1 MQIREA
7 QVVFASRTVVHRR
20 RKITRLQLSRGIQW
34 RQKKNPLRHSLS
46 LHPLSLGPSTG
57 GLPPWSAS
65 NLLSLPCAGGLSPRD
80 PPSPKLL
87 LPFLPELRPPRRSS
101 LPDDPPSLSLVAASP
116 LISSYSLPRRSNSP
130 RGALPAPSPSRP
142 TAVALGRPRAP
153 YNVARRG
160 ATFAPR
166 LSSSSTRKRGGASRL
181 RRGAADLLLSAA
193 PVICIRRQPR
203 ADPLLLHGLS
213 LHLNLLL
220 QGHYHRLLL
229 LP

>member
-1 MQIREA
+1 VEA
-7 QVVFASRTVVHRR
+7 N
-20 RKITRLQLSRGIQW
+20 
-34 RQKKNPLRHSLS
+34 KKSPPPLSLS
-46 LHPLSLGPSTG
+46 LFILSPSVPPPAASLPGRPATSSPFHAPAASLLEI
-57 GLPPWSAS
+57 LPPQSFSSPFYLSSA
-65 NLLSLPCAGGLSPRD
+65 
-80 PPSPKLL
+80 
-87 LPFLPELRPPRRSS
+87 

-181 RRGAADLLLSAA
+181 RGGAADLLLSAA

-220 QGHYHRLLL
+220 QGHCHRLLL